1 MDVSDTERDL
11 MIKQYNQECKKIR
24 DNFQEKYRGAY
35 YIQPFVN
42 DYIKSEGLTPEMLK
56 NTPLYDLLDD
66 NGDFSG
72 EKLAMDNCKSDYKA
86 LYKKYEKYLKLD
98 PNKHRW
104 IMISP
109 VPLNAHKKE
118 VPADAFKVK
127 MVDLYKKLCSLNL
140 DNYIACVEAHV
151 KEGYRPHI
159 HMILLDIKT
168 RPNRIVDK
176 LSKHFNCAKNF
187 IECKNS
193 NEFERNFEYIKGN
206 KQKDKMPRVKL
217 DREERL
223 RDGIPAYIDKR

>member
-1 MDVSDTERDL
+1 MQREL
-11 MIKQYNQECKKIR
+11 MLKQYTAECKKIR
-24 DNFQEKYRGAY
+24 DNFDTKYAGCFHLQPY
-35 YIQPFVN
+35 YRE
-42 DYIKSEGLTPEMLK
+42 YIKSNNLSPE
-56 NTPLYDLLDD
+56 DLRPWVKECLDD
-66 NGDFSG
+66 DGLFSG
-72 EKLAMDNCKSDYKA
+72 EKMAMSRAEDDYNALA
-86 LYKKYEKYLKLD
+86 KKYEKYLAVD

-109 VPLNAHKKE
+109 VPLNA
-118 VPADAFKVK
+118 PNFK

-151 KEGYRPHI
+151 PDGYRPHI

-176 LSKHFNCAKNF
+176 LSKHFKCAKNF

-193 NEFERNFEYIKGN
+193 TEFERNFDYIKGN

-223 RDGIPAYIDKR
+223 RDGIPEYLDKR